1 MSCEQSIVRL
11 FFLAISCGF
20 FLISATSPA
29 ISRAAENRPGM
40 RTEGEQIF
48 LETNHLAYVVGTNG
62 LNVAFRDRR
71 NEKNYLD
78 TSEPT
83 PFMRVSTE
91 KGWID
96 SVSVELARGFL
107 FVTFRPPTGPPI
119 MAKIHPRTFPN
130 YLTLELTA
138 INDHTIGQLQLA
150 NLPTTLTD
158 MVTNDLTS
166 TRNNEYAAAVIPANI
181 ETRSY
186 NEGKPLLIAFAE
198 RDVRLEGSKIAVL
211 GCPTNLLLDILEQ
224 VEVENGLPH
233 PTIDGVWARK
243 SPEMKMSYLFV
254 DIGEANADAMIDYAK
269 AGGFHYIVAY
279 NGTWNQTYGTV
290 YRPHPNHYPSGE
302 AGLLAVSDKIHAAG
316 LKFGMHIIN
325 MCVDKGD
332 PAVHG
337 KPDPGLLTLP
347 HRRRILAQEIGPDDT
362 FIPTSQSPQGLLAKG
377 EKSVWEGF
385 DLWIDDEIIIYEDI
399 QINPPGF
406 IGCRRGAHGTT
417 AAAHKAGMP
426 IDNLV
431 EFIDAFYHADVG
443 SDLYDRVAR
452 ANAEAL
458 DKYKFDFI
466 YPENVAISIVEIGRS
481 RFRDVKTRPRWYSIN
496 LMIAKLYHYTK
507 REVMFAHGPS
517 SNLGW
522 HIFSRGNTVDFVQ
535 SGIMAHFDHN
545 SLSGVPSQKRNMQP
559 FEFGWFGYFTDSPA
573 GKATRPREMEYAWSK
588 ALAYGA
594 AMSLET
600 HQAALDD
607 NGRTGEIFSGI
618 RNWEEL
624 KLADYFPESIREQ
637 MQVPRRE
644 FTLERAGDEKWN
656 VRPVTYGS
664 GKHVGAVD
672 GKQNIWEI
680 QNQYGAQ
687 PLRVS
692 IEVRSNLTNYG
703 ESANVVLIEPASSL
717 KLKTTGNGPFG
728 GPHRDEGVSF
738 DLKPTAI
745 ESPGGGKSLEVTAV
759 NKGERPH
766 GWGCVEVILDG
777 VQDLTEHRALGVW
790 VDGDGSGANLHFTL
804 EDSGRWQVRDFYVPL
819 DFKGWKYVEI
829 PKWAQGEVYDF
840 HFPFSNYT
848 ALRGMSFDSVARMYV
863 FLTNIPVGGSVRARF
878 SRLEALR
885 EMTPRTVHNPG
896 LTVNGK
902 SITFPV
908 AIEPSWYLEYAG
920 AGPVRVFDANGFTK
934 AEVMPEGPAPS
945 LQSGNNSLTF
955 FCDRGPDFGE
965 TVEVTP
971 ITRGKPL
978 R

>member
-1 MSCEQSIVRL
+1 
-11 FFLAISCGF
+11 
-20 FLISATSPA
+20 
-29 ISRAAENRPGM
+29 
-40 RTEGEQIF
+40 
-48 LETNHLAYVVGTNG
+48 
-62 LNVAFRDRR
+62 
-71 NEKNYLD
+71 
-78 TSEPT
+78 
-83 PFMRVSTE
+83 
-91 KGWID
+91 
-96 SVSVELARGFL
+96 
-107 FVTFRPPTGPPI
+107 
-119 MAKIHPRTFPN
+119 
-130 YLTLELTA
+130 
-138 INDHTIGQLQLA
+138 
-150 NLPTTLTD
+150 
-158 MVTNDLTS
+158 
-166 TRNNEYAAAVIPANI
+166 
-181 ETRSY
+181 
-186 NEGKPLLIAFAE
+186 
-198 RDVRLEGSKIAVL
+198 
-211 GCPTNLLLDILEQ
+211 
-224 VEVENGLPH
+224 
-233 PTIDGVWARK
+233 
-243 SPEMKMSYLFV
+243 
-254 DIGEANADAMIDYAK
+254 
-269 AGGFHYIVAY
+269 
-279 NGTWNQTYGTV
+279 
-290 YRPHPNHYPSGE
+290 
-302 AGLLAVSDKIHAAG
+302 
-316 LKFGMHIIN
+316 
-325 MCVDKGD
+325 
-332 PAVHG
+332 
-337 KPDPGLLTLP
+337 
-347 HRRRILAQEIGPDDT
+347 
-362 FIPTSQSPQGLLAKG
+362 
-377 EKSVWEGF
+377 
-385 DLWIDDEIIIYEDI
+385 
-399 QINPPGF
+399 
-406 IGCRRGAHGTT
+406 
-417 AAAHKAGMP
+417 
-426 IDNLV
+426 
-431 EFIDAFYHADVG
+431 
-443 SDLYDRVAR
+443 
-452 ANAEAL
+452 
-458 DKYKFDFI
+458 
-466 YPENVAISIVEIGRS
+466 
-481 RFRDVKTRPRWYSIN
+481 
-496 LMIAKLYHYTK
+496 
-507 REVMFAHGPS
+507 
-517 SNLGW
+517 
-522 HIFSRGNTVDFVQ
+522 
-535 SGIMAHFDHN
+535 
-545 SLSGVPSQKRNMQP
+545 VPSQKRNMQP

-745 ESPGGGKSLEVTAV
+745 QSPGGGKSLEVTAV

-863 FLTNIPVGGSVRARF
+863 FLTNIPVGGSARARF